1 MSISIYLSVLVA
13 WRNNVVDSK
22 KLAILGCGGHAR
34 SVADI
39 ALSLG
44 FSTLCFI
51 DDNAKPGE
59 SILGYPVFPSWDVI
73 SPDEWIFFSAVGD
86 NHKRKLQLEIL
97 GKMGWQVATLI
108 SATATIGINSIIGKG
123 TFVGH
128 HGHIGPSVKIGEGC
142 IINSGAII
150 EHDVCVDE
158 FTHVSVN
165 STVAGSVNIGKL
177 CFIGA
182 GATIIN
188 NITVRDEITV
198 GAGACV
204 VNTIDQPGIYVGVP
218 AKKYK

>member
-1 MSISIYLSVLVA
+1 MSISIYSSVLVA
-13 WRNNVVDSK
+13 WRHDVMDSK
-22 KLAILGCGGHAR
+22 KLVILGCGGHAR
-34 SVADI
+34 SVADV

-44 FSTLCFI
+44 FLTLCFI
-51 DDNAKPGE
+51 DDNARPGE
-59 SILGYPVFPSWDVI
+59 SIFGYPVLSSWELI
-73 SPDEWIFFSAVGD
+73 SPDEWFFFPAVGD
-86 NHKRKLQLEIL
+86 NKKRKLQLEVL
-97 GKMGWQVATLI
+97 EKMGWQVATLI
-108 SATATIGINSIIGKG
+108 SATATVGVNSIIGKG
-123 TFVGH
+123 TFIGH

-150 EHDVCVDE
+150 EHDVSVDE

-188 NITVRDEITV
+188 NVSVRDEITV

-204 VNTIDQPGIYVGVP
+204 VNNIEQSGVYVGVP